1 MRFNVGVILWELRIR
16 RRPRRGR
23 SARTSTHQSKRT
35 RCTALTLRSR
45 HPSRSRTSSR
55 ASSSAPGRSR
65 HVRRAARRPGALVAP
80 RGRASSRRAT
90 RADRLPSGRGRRAHR
105 AQGGCQGHRVS
116 GNPRGRSGSAPG
128 ERPHRHGVQ
137 GRVRPVRP
145 FLEPAS
151 RLLSPLRCERRRR
164 GMAGDRRRLG
174 RSVARPA
181 GRVRRAAPEPPRYT
195 RPGQKRRMT
204 RVGPASGGK
213 RMAFATLKYELTDG
227 IAVVTINRP
236 EKNNAIS
243 MEMRADFRALADEL
257 YANETVRVV
266 VFTGTGK
273 TFCVGADVSTFET
286 DWNTPAFRANTRL
299 LTSFFNDLEALEKPL
314 IAAINGTCV
323 GGGLELALACDLR
336 IAARSARFG
345 LPENNLG
352 LIPGIGGC
360 SRLVK
365 LVGFGRAKE
374 LVLTGEIVSADEA
387 LRCGLVNRVVED
399 AELASEA
406 RALAARLAA
415 KAPQALGLAKR
426 VIQSCVSADLHTA
439 RTLES
444 FGQFFF

>member
-1 MRFNVGVILWELRIR
+1 
-16 RRPRRGR
+16 
-23 SARTSTHQSKRT
+23 
-35 RCTALTLRSR
+35 
-45 HPSRSRTSSR
+45 
-55 ASSSAPGRSR
+55 
-65 HVRRAARRPGALVAP
+65 
-80 RGRASSRRAT
+80 
-90 RADRLPSGRGRRAHR
+90 
-105 AQGGCQGHRVS
+105 
-116 GNPRGRSGSAPG
+116 
-128 ERPHRHGVQ
+128 
-137 GRVRPVRP
+137 
-145 FLEPAS
+145 
-151 RLLSPLRCERRRR
+151 
-164 GMAGDRRRLG
+164 
-174 RSVARPA
+174 
-181 GRVRRAAPEPPRYT
+181 
-195 RPGQKRRMT
+195 MT
-204 RVGPASGGK
+204 
-213 RMAFATLKYELTDG
+213 FATLKYELAGG
-227 IAVVTINRP
+227 IATVTIDRP

-257 YANETVRVV
+257 YGDEAVRVA

-286 DWNTPAFRANTRL
+286 DWNTPVFRANTRL
-299 LTSFFNDLEALEKPL
+299 LTSFFNDLEGLEKPL

-336 IAARSARFG
+336 ITARSARFG

-374 LVLTGEIVSADEA
+374 LVLTGEIITAEQA
-387 LRCGLVNRVVED
+387 LACGLVNRVVED
-399 AELASEA
+399 TELMTET

-444 FGQFFF
+444 FGQSILIKTADHREGVKAFREKRRPRFEGR